1 MKLKGGNRG
10 SGSGNREFGIRGE
23 RRNPHSA
30 FYNLQSTIYNQQS
43 TINKRAVCLISGG
56 LDSCVTAAI
65 AKKRGYEIYALSFDY
80 GQRHKKE
87 LESAKAVA
95 KALRAAGHKTIKL
108 DLRQIGGSA
117 LTDSKIGVPE
127 RGAEGIGGDI
137 PATYVPA
144 RNTIFL
150 SVALGYAEVVGAG
163 AIFIGAN
170 DQDYSGYPDCRP
182 EYFGAFRKLARLA
195 TKCSVEGRPIKIETP
210 IIHLKKKDIVRKGM
224 ELGAPLHLT
233 WSCYKGGKKACGKCD
248 SCLLRLKGF
257 KEAGIKDPVEY
268 E

>member
-1 MKLKGGNRG
+1 MVNVECGL
-10 SGSGNREFGIRGE
+10 
-23 RRNPHSA
+23 RNEKKTTLRNSA
-30 FYNLQSTIYNQQS
+30 IYTLQSTI
-43 TINKRAVCLISGG
+43 KKKAVCLISGG

-80 GQRHKKE
+80 GQRHRRE

-95 KALRAAGHKTIKL
+95 KALCAAEHKIIKL

-117 LTDSKIGVPE
+117 LTDPKIDVPE
-127 RGAEGIGGDI
+127 RGAGGIGNDI
-137 PATYVPA
+137 PVTYVPA
-144 RNTIFL
+144 RNTVFM
-150 SVALGYAEVVGAG
+150 SVALGYAEVIGAQ

-170 DQDYSGYPDCRP
+170 NQDYSGYPDCRP
-182 EYFGAFRKLARLA
+182 EYFGALRRVARLA
-195 TKCSVEGRPIKIETP
+195 TKCGVEGRSIKIETP
-210 IIHLKKKDIVRKGM
+210 IIHMKKKDIVRKGI
-224 ELGAPLHLT
+224 ELKAPLHLT